1 MTQICFKL
9 YYIKAIEIKKQM
21 NVTEFHFNAILHQSK
36 QVYLLHNISVA
47 VRTNPNC
54 SISYINLKPKRKLFL
69 SNSKTF

>member
-47 VRTNPNC
+47 VRTNPNQTVRFHT
-54 SISYINLKPKRKLFL
+54 S
-69 SNSKTF
+69 T